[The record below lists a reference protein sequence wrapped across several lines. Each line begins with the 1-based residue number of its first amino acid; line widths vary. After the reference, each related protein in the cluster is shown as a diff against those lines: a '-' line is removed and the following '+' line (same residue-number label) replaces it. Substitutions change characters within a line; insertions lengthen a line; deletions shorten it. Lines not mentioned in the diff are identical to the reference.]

1 MPETVLSAGR
11 LQEGEKEEKMIK
23 AVILALLTLASY
35 VFVFM
40 VGVSYAAYR
49 EARIWNKVLKSI
61 DVEGIK
67 TKEDYLLCKG
77 MLTALEMLRNEE
89 DSDLKHSKNKN
100 STCNSAENVV

>member
-23 AVILALLTLASY
+23 AVILVLLMLASY

-40 VGVSYAAYR
+40 AGVSYAAYR
-49 EARIWNKVLKSI
+49 EARIRNKVLKSI
-61 DVEGIK
+61 DVEGVK
-67 TKEDYLLCKG
+67 TEEDYLICKG

-89 DSDLKHSKNKN
+89 DSDLKHSKKQN
-100 STCNSAENVV
+100 SACNSAESVV